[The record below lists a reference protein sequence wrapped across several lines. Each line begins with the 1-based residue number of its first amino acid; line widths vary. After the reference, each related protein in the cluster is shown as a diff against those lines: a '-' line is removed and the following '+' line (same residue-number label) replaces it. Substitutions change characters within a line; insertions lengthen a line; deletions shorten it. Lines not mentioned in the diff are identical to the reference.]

1 LIQLDNLLSFF
12 QLIIILE
19 SIQTMA
25 ISFGND
31 ILE

>member
-1 LIQLDNLLSFF
+1 LIQLDNLVSFF